1 MLDVDSVLARQED
14 AMVEFAPPSTHLS
27 ERIGKRTRGPEDLGD
42 AIDISQGAQ
51 WLDESKT
58 VNPYFDPRADRIGLL
73 QPLDE

>member
-1 MLDVDSVLARQED
+1 MLIDEAL
-14 AMVEFAPPSTHLS
+14 
-27 ERIGKRTRGPEDLGD
+27 RIGTRDAEMLYRAGQIALAEALGD
-42 AIDISQGAQ
+42 AIDIGQGAQ